1 VTDRKP
7 LHTHGPPAAA
17 AVVEAEGEG
26 KKGEG
31 RDRK

>member
-7 LHTHGPPAAA
+7 LHTHGPAA